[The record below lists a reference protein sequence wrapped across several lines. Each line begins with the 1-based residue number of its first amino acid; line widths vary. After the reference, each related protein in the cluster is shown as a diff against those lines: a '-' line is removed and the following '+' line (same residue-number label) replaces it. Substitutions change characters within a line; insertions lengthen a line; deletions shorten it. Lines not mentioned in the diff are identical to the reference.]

1 MMGISCIIVVRPRA
15 ALGPFWG
22 KKFFGPKFNFFNFF
36 FLKMLSFSHFWS
48 QSSETWSD
56 FGVTM
61 TLEFDEKKF

>member
-22 KKFFGPKFNFFNFF
+22 KIFFSPDFEIF
-36 FLKMLSFSHFWS
+36 FLKVLSFGRSWS
-48 QSSETWSD
+48 ESSETWSD

>member
-1 MMGISCIIVVRPRA
+1 MYHSGSAPG
-15 ALGPFWG
+15 GPGAVLG
-22 KKFFGPKFNFFNFF
+22 KKIFLVQNSIFSIFF

-61 TLEFDEKKF
+61 TLEFDEKNF